1 MRTVTRQ
8 VSRTDP
14 DILHQLDTSD
24 EHVQGDDIIE
34 SDFIFDEINMRKIK
48 KSSNR
53 KQTNLTDLCVGK

>member
-24 EHVQGDDIIE
+24 GHVQGDDIIE

-48 KSSNR
+48 KIFE
-53 KQTNLTDLCVGK
+53 

>member
-1 MRTVTRQ
+1 MKTVTRQ

-48 KSSNR
+48 KIFE
-53 KQTNLTDLCVGK
+53 